1 MNGDSFSLGP
11 TDPPPA
17 TAASVLPSS
26 PASAPAPGSSGTGAP
41 ASDKRRRILD
51 AAVTVFAQHG
61 FYPARVAQI
70 AREAQVADGT
80 IYLYFKNKEDILI
93 QVFIDAMDE
102 ILRRQEEAHATLA
115 AAAGPGGRL
124 DPVIRLDTF
133 VRVHFESVAQSRALA
148 EVITVELRQSSK
160 FMRNTDM
167 KPFGRYLGLIARIVE
182 DGVRTGQ
189 FSGDVARAIFGTID
203 ELALEWAMGGREE
216 SLVEASRVVTHLF
229 LAGLLRRPDTDSRP

>member
-1 MNGDSFSLGP
+1 MNGDSFSHDPTAPAVAAKPDEAGP
-11 TDPPPA
+11 ES
-17 TAASVLPSS
+17 AAPSGSASS
-26 PASAPAPGSSGTGAP
+26 PS
-41 ASDKRRRILD
+41 SDKRRRILD

-93 QVFIDAMDE
+93 QVFIDAMDA
-102 ILRRQEEAHATLA
+102 ILRHQDEAHAALA
-115 AAAGPGGRL
+115 AEGRL
-124 DPVIRLDTF
+124 DPVSRLETF

-182 DGVRTGQ
+182 DGVRAGQ
-189 FSGDVARAIFGTID
+189 FSNAVPSRTVARAIFGTID

-229 LAGLLRRPDTDSRP
+229 LTGLLRRTEKDFRQ